1 MWPVLSCTGRSVS
14 VSLCVPSGVFAANDY
29 FAIICSGF
37 RLKGQ
42 LFHMVTATRQ
52 PEMSMTDFTLNP
64 THLRNVAIIA
74 HVDHGKTTL
83 VDGLLKQSNVFRDPD
98 AAGDLILDSNDLERE
113 RGITILA
120 KNTAVSYGG
129 VKINIID
136 TPGHADF
143 GGEVE
148 RVLNMADGCL
158 LLVDAVEGPM
168 PQTRTVLARALER
181 GLRPIVVINKIDRPA
196 SRIDEALERLHDLF
210 LELATDADQLEFP
223 VLYAIAREGQAG
235 FEPDVASLEPNLI
248 PLFETIINEVP
259 PPDVD
264 PQGPAQMLIAS
275 LDYDTHR
282 GRIAIGRIQ
291 RGTIRVG
298 ETLLHL
304 DLDGTELRQKVT
316 SLAVF
321 DGLKR
326 VEVQEASAGEIV
338 AMAGFAEAKIGATLT
353 DPEAPDALPAIA
365 VEEPTLR
372 LTFGVNTS
380 PFSGRE
386 GQYSTSRQLNER
398 LNRELETN
406 LSLRVEPTA
415 QADVFAVSGR
425 GELHLS
431 VLIETMRREGFEF
444 QVSRPEV
451 ITRQIDGV
459 THEPVEQLVID
470 TTEEYVGTVS
480 DLVGGRRARLTD
492 MVNDGRGAVRLEYTI
507 PTRGLIGLRNAFLT
521 ATRGNGVMASR
532 LIGYEPWHGP
542 IQSNRSGPLV
552 ASEGGTALS
561 HGLANAQERGVTFIE
576 PQTQVY
582 EGMIVGQHPRQG
594 DLPVNVCR
602 AKKLTNM
609 RASTKDI
616 AIGLTPPT
624 VLSLEQALD
633 FLADDELLEVTP
645 QNWRLRKRYL
655 SADDRAKERKKA
667 QMQAASRS

>member
-1 MWPVLSCTGRSVS
+1 MTP
-14 VSLCVPSGVFAANDY
+14 PA
-29 FAIICSGF
+29 
-37 RLKGQ
+37 
-42 LFHMVTATRQ
+42 VTRDPA
-52 PEMSMTDFTLNP
+52 
-64 THLRNVAIIA
+64 HLRNVAIVA

-83 VDGLLKQSNVFRDPD
+83 VDGLLKQSNVFRDPE
-98 AAGDLILDSNDLERE
+98 AAGSLILDSNDLERE

-120 KNTAVSYGG
+120 KNTAVTYGG

-181 GLRPIVVINKIDRPA
+181 GLRPIVVVNKIDRPT
-196 SRIDEALERLHDLF
+196 SRIDEAMERLQDLF

-223 VLYAIAREGQAG
+223 VLFAIAREGRAG
-235 FEPDVASLEPNLI
+235 TEADPATLAPDLR
-248 PLFETIINEVP
+248 PLFETIVREVP

-264 PQGPAQMLIAS
+264 PEGPAQMLVAS
-275 LDYDTHR
+275 LDYDPHR
-282 GRIAIGRIQ
+282 GRIAIGRVQ
-291 RGTIRVG
+291 RGTIHTG
-298 ETLLHL
+298 DTLLHI
-304 DLDGTELRQKVT
+304 DQDGTQIKQKVT

-326 VEVQEASAGEIV
+326 IEVDAAGAGEIV
-338 AMAGFAEAKIGATLT
+338 ALAGFAEARIGATLT
-353 DPEAPDALPAIA
+353 DPEAPESLPAIA
-365 VEEPTLR
+365 IEEPTLR

-386 GQYSTSRQLNER
+386 GQFSTSRQLKER
-398 LNRELETN
+398 LDRELETN
-406 LSLRVEPTA
+406 LSLRVEPTS
-415 QADVFAVSGR
+415 QPDIFAVSGR

-431 VLIETMRREGFEF
+431 VLIETMRREGYEF

-451 ITRQIDGV
+451 ITREIDGKL
-459 THEPVEQLVID
+459 HEPIEELVID
-470 TTEEYVGTVS
+470 TTEEFVGTVS

-492 MVNDGRGAVRLEYTI
+492 MVHDGRGGVRMEYAI

-521 ATRGNGVMASR
+521 ATRGNGVLASR
-532 LIGYEPWHGP
+532 LLGYEPWQGP
-542 IQSNRSGPLV
+542 IQSSRSGALV
-552 ASEGGTALS
+552 ASEGGVALS

-594 DLPVNVCR
+594 DLVVNVCR

-616 AIGLTPPT
+616 AIGLTPP
-624 VLSLEQALD
+624 VMLSLEQALD
-633 FLADDELLEVTP
+633 FMADDELLEVTP
-645 QNWRLRKRYL
+645 AGWRLRKRFL
-655 SADDRAKERKKA
+655 SGDERAKERKRA
-667 QMQAASRS
+667 QMQGARKG

>member
-1 MWPVLSCTGRSVS
+1 MHHYLMFRKELAQPMVATANKPTVSETAMTTG
-14 VSLCVPSGVFAANDY
+14 PAN
-29 FAIICSGF
+29 
-37 RLKGQ
+37 
-42 LFHMVTATRQ
+42 
-52 PEMSMTDFTLNP
+52 
-64 THLRNVAIIA
+64 LRNVAIIA

-83 VDGLLKQSNVFRDPD
+83 VDGLLKQSNVFRDPTS
-98 AAGDLILDSNDLERE
+98 AGTLIMDSNDLERE

-120 KNTAVSYGG
+120 KNTAVHYED

-158 LLVDAVEGPM
+158 LLIDAVEGPM

-181 GLRPIVVINKIDRPA
+181 GLRPIVVVNKIDRPA
-196 SRIDEALERLHDLF
+196 SRIDEALGRLQDLF
-210 LELATDADQLEFP
+210 LDLATDPDQLEFP
-223 VLYAIAREGQAG
+223 VLFAIAREGRAG
-235 FEPDVASLEPNLI
+235 FEPEVEKLAPDLR
-248 PLFETIINEVP
+248 PLFETIVREVP

-264 PQGPAQMLIAS
+264 VYGPAQMLVAS
-275 LDYDTHR
+275 LDYDAHR
-282 GRIAIGRIQ
+282 GRIAIGKIQ
-291 RGTIRVG
+291 RGTVHTG
-298 ETLLHL
+298 DTLLHL
-304 DLDGTELRQKVT
+304 GTDGTETRQKI
-316 SLAVF
+316 SGLAVF

-326 VEVQEASAGEIV
+326 VEVPEASAGEII
-338 AMAGFAEAKIGATLT
+338 ALTGFADAQIGATLT
-353 DPEAPDALPAIA
+353 DPEAPEALPVIAI
-365 VEEPTLR
+365 EEPTLR

-406 LSLRVEPTA
+406 LSLRVEPTD

-431 VLIETMRREGFEF
+431 VLIETMRREGYEF

-451 ITRQIDGV
+451 ITKTIDGV
-459 THEPVEQLVID
+459 VHEPVEQLIID

-480 DLVGGRRARLTD
+480 DLVGNRRARLTD

-532 LIGYEPWHGP
+532 LIGYEPWLGP
-542 IQSNRSGPLV
+542 ISSTRSGPLV
-552 ASEGGTALS
+552 ASEGGVALS

-645 QNWRLRKRYL
+645 LNWRLRKRYL
-655 SADDRAKERKKA
+655 SADERAKVRKRE
-667 QMQAASRS
+667 QTRSASADSATPAR

>member
-1 MWPVLSCTGRSVS
+1 
-14 VSLCVPSGVFAANDY
+14 
-29 FAIICSGF
+29 
-37 RLKGQ
+37 
-42 LFHMVTATRQ
+42 
-52 PEMSMTDFTLNP
+52 MTDSTIDP
-64 THLRNVAIIA
+64 AHLRNVAIIA

-83 VDGLLKQSNVFRDPD
+83 VDGLLKQSNIFRDPD

-210 LELATDADQLEFP
+210 LELVTDADQLEFP
-223 VLYAIAREGQAG
+223 VLYAIAREGRAG
-235 FEPDVASLEPNLI
+235 FEPDVTTLEPNLI
-248 PLFETIINEVP
+248 PLFETIISKVP
-259 PPDVD
+259 SPDVD
-264 PQGPAQMLIAS
+264 PHGPAQMLIAS

-298 ETLLHL
+298 EPLLHL

-326 VEVQEASAGEIV
+326 VEVQEAGAGEIV
-338 AMAGFAEAKIGATLT
+338 ALAGFAEARIGATLT
-353 DPEAPDALPAIA
+353 DLDAPDALPAIA
-365 VEEPTLR
+365 IEEPTLR
-372 LTFGVNTS
+372 LTFGVSTS

-415 QADVFAVSGR
+415 QPDVFAVSGR

-431 VLIETMRREGFEF
+431 VLIETMRREGYEF

-552 ASEGGTALS
+552 ASEGGVALS

-616 AIGLTPPT
+616 AIGLTPA
-624 VLSLEQALD
+624 VMLSLEQALD

-645 QNWRLRKRYL
+645 QHWRLRKRYL
-655 SADDRAKERKKA
+655 SADERAKERKKS
-667 QMQAASRS
+667 QMQAASRA

>member
-1 MWPVLSCTGRSVS
+1 M
-14 VSLCVPSGVFAANDY
+14 
-29 FAIICSGF
+29 
-37 RLKGQ
+37 
-42 LFHMVTATRQ
+42 TAT
-52 PEMSMTDFTLNP
+52 TLDP
-64 THLRNVAIIA
+64 AHLRNVAIIA

-83 VDGLLKQSNVFRDPD
+83 VDGLLKQSNVFRDPT
-98 AAGDLILDSNDLERE
+98 AAGNLILDSNDLERE

-120 KNTAVSYGG
+120 KNTAVTYHG

-196 SRIDEALERLHDLF
+196 SRVDEALERLQDLF

-223 VLYAIAREGQAG
+223 VLFAIARDGRAG
-235 FEPDVASLEPNLI
+235 TEPDAAALAPDLR
-248 PLFETIINEVP
+248 PLFETIVREVP
-259 PPDVD
+259 PPEVD
-264 PQGPAQMLIAS
+264 PHGPAQMLIAS
-275 LDYDTHR
+275 LDYDPHR

-291 RGTIRVG
+291 RGTIHVG
-298 ETLLHL
+298 DTLLHL
-304 DLDGTELRQKVT
+304 TPEGEETRQKIT
-316 SLAVF
+316 ALTVF

-326 VEVQEASAGEIV
+326 VEAPEAGAGEIV
-338 AMAGFAEAKIGATLT
+338 ALAGFPEAKIGATLT
-353 DPEAPDALPAIA
+353 DPEAPEALPAIA
-365 VEEPTLR
+365 IEEPTLR

-380 PFSGRE
+380 PFAGRE
-386 GQYSTSRQLNER
+386 GQYSTSRQLGER

-406 LSLRVEPTA
+406 LSLRVEPTE
-415 QADVFAVSGR
+415 QPDVFAVSGR

-431 VLIETMRREGFEF
+431 VLIETMRREGYEF

-451 ITRQIDGV
+451 ITKTIDGV
-459 THEPVEQLVID
+459 VHEPVEQLVID
-470 TTEEYVGTVS
+470 TTEDLVGTVS
-480 DLVGGRRARLTD
+480 DLVGGRRARLTN

-532 LIGYEPWHGP
+532 LIGFEPWHGP
-542 IQSNRSGPLV
+542 IASPRSGPLV
-552 ASEGGTALS
+552 ATESGVALS

-576 PQTQVY
+576 PQTPVY
-582 EGMIVGQHPRQG
+582 EGMIVGQQPRQG

-616 AIGLTPPT
+616 AIGLTPP
-624 VLSLEQALD
+624 VALSLEQALD

-645 QNWRLRKRYL
+645 QTWRLRKRFL
-655 SADDRAKERKKA
+655 SADERAKERKKA
-667 QMQAASRS
+667 QMQAAGRG

>member
-1 MWPVLSCTGRSVS
+1 
-14 VSLCVPSGVFAANDY
+14 
-29 FAIICSGF
+29 
-37 RLKGQ
+37 
-42 LFHMVTATRQ
+42 
-52 PEMSMTDFTLNP
+52 
-64 THLRNVAIIA
+64 
-74 HVDHGKTTL
+74 
-83 VDGLLKQSNVFRDPD
+83 
-98 AAGDLILDSNDLERE
+98 
-113 RGITILA
+113 
-120 KNTAVSYGG
+120 

-181 GLRPIVVINKIDRPA
+181 GLRPIVVVNKIDRPA
-196 SRIDEALERLHDLF
+196 SRIDEAIERLHDLF

-223 VLYAIAREGQAG
+223 VLYAVAREGRAG
-235 FEPDVASLEPNLI
+235 TEPDLAALAPDLR
-248 PLFETIINEVP
+248 PLFETIVREVP
-259 PPDVD
+259 PPAVD
-264 PQGPAQMLIAS
+264 PEGPAQMLIAS
-275 LDYDTHR
+275 LDYDSHR
-282 GRIAIGRIQ
+282 GRIAIGRVQ
-291 RGTIRVG
+291 RGTIESGDV
-298 ETLLHL
+298 LLHI
-304 DLDGTELRQKVT
+304 DQDGSQVRQKVT

-326 VEVQEASAGEIV
+326 IEVTQAGAGEIV
-338 AMAGFAEAKIGATLT
+338 ALAGFPEARIGATLT
-353 DPEAPDALPAIA
+353 DPEAPEPLPAIA
-365 VEEPTLR
+365 IEEPTLR

-380 PFSGRE
+380 PLAGRE
-386 GQYSTSRQLNER
+386 GEYATSRQLKAR
-398 LNRELETN
+398 LERELETN
-406 LSLRVEPTA
+406 LSLRVEPTE

-451 ITRQIDGV
+451 ITREIDGAL
-459 THEPVEQLVID
+459 HEPIEHLVID
-470 TTEEYVGTVS
+470 TTEEFVGTVS
-480 DLVGGRRARLTD
+480 DLVGSRRARMSD
-492 MVNDGRGAVRLEYTI
+492 MVHDGRGGVRLEYAI

-532 LIGYEPWHGP
+532 LIGYEPWQGP
-542 IQSNRSGPLV
+542 IPASRSGALV
-552 ASEGGTALS
+552 ASESGVALS

-576 PQTQVY
+576 PQTQIY

-594 DLPVNVCR
+594 DLVVNVCR

-616 AIGLTPPT
+616 AIGLTPP
-624 VLSLEQALD
+624 VILSLEQALD

-645 QNWRLRKRYL
+645 AGWRLRKRFL
-655 SADDRAKERKKA
+655 SADDRAKERKRA
-667 QMQAASRS
+667 QMQAVSRDSAAIGARAEGNER

>member
-1 MWPVLSCTGRSVS
+1 
-14 VSLCVPSGVFAANDY
+14 
-29 FAIICSGF
+29 
-37 RLKGQ
+37 
-42 LFHMVTATRQ
+42 MVTATRQ
-52 PEMSMTDFTLNP
+52 PDRTMTFTEITHDP
-64 THLRNVAIIA
+64 AHLRNIAIVA

-83 VDGLLKQSNVFRDPD
+83 VDGLLKQSNVFRDPS
-98 AAGDLILDSNDLERE
+98 AAGSLILDSNDLERE

-120 KNTAVSYGG
+120 KNTAVTYRG

-181 GLRPIVVINKIDRPA
+181 GLHPIVVVNKIDRPA
-196 SRIDEALERLHDLF
+196 SRIDEALNRLQDLF

-223 VLYAIAREGQAG
+223 VLFAIAREGRAG
-235 FEPDVASLEPNLI
+235 TEPDVAALAPDLR
-248 PLFETIINEVP
+248 PLFETIVREVP

-264 PQGPAQMLIAS
+264 PHGPAQMLIAS
-275 LDYDTHR
+275 LDYDLHR

-291 RGTIRVG
+291 RGTIHVG

-304 DLDGTELRQKVT
+304 SLDGEETRQKVT
-316 SLAVF
+316 SLAIF

-326 VEVQEASAGEIV
+326 VEVPEAGAGEIV
-338 AMAGFAEAKIGATLT
+338 ALAGFPDARIGATLV
-353 DPEAPDALPAIA
+353 DPEAPEPLPAID

-386 GQYSTSRQLNER
+386 GQYSTSRQLSER

-406 LSLRVEPTA
+406 LSLRVAPTE

-431 VLIETMRREGFEF
+431 VLIETMRREGYEF

-451 ITRQIDGV
+451 ITKTIDGSV
-459 THEPVEQLVID
+459 HEPVEQLVID
-470 TTEEYVGTVS
+470 TTEEFVGTVS

-492 MVNDGRGAVRLEYTI
+492 MVHDGRGAVRMEYAI

-542 IQSNRSGPLV
+542 IQSIRSGPLV
-552 ASEGGTALS
+552 ATEGGVALS
-561 HGLANAQERGVTFIE
+561 HGLANAQERGNTFIE
-576 PQTQVY
+576 PQTPVY

-616 AIGLTPPT
+616 AIGLTPPV

-645 QNWRLRKRYL
+645 QTWRLRKRYL
-655 SADDRAKERKKA
+655 SADERAKERKKS
-667 QMQAASRS
+667 QMQAVSRG